1 MSHTP
6 LFRVS
11 NCKNVK
17 SLVGQ
22 EDVRDRGSVGAEGDN
37 LTMGS
42 VNTVKAN
49 VNNCIS
55 AMMYWNV
62 AEWSKDYMSS
72 LVTSGLLSYR
82 LLQP

>member
-1 MSHTP
+1 M
-6 LFRVS
+6 R
-11 NCKNVK
+11 
-17 SLVGQ
+17 G
-22 EDVRDRGSVGAEGDN
+22 RGSVRAEGNN
-37 LTMGS
+37 LMMGS
-42 VNTVKAN
+42 GNTVKTN

-55 AMMYWNV
+55 VMMYWNV